1 MRVNDVNRYFNL
13 LYNYSTNPEYPQL
26 LRRTYKELVDMG
38 F

>member
-1 MRVNDVNRYFNL
+1 

-26 LRRTYKELVDMG
+26 LKRTYKEITNMG